1 MNKGNT
7 ASSPPDGFARNLPK
21 NLTTHLTHKLYS
33 VFPDKHDA
41 KTISLF
47 SLHTNERQPEILQ
60 LESQAV
66 CYPLKTPFT
75 SDVV

>member
-1 MNKGNT
+1 M
-7 ASSPPDGFARNLPK
+7 
-21 NLTTHLTHKLYS
+21 HLTHKLYS

-75 SDVV
+75 SEDLTIALPKNIAYS